1 MRTHTLSSD
10 QARAMATKRKGNNRP
25 KPRSQIIRMQAH
37 LLANA
42 TNKDVPPHIQAAC
55 ARAWD
60 VLEER
65 LRIMSGKPLPGQLRP
80 ELQALRE
87 LRRGRQ
93 SAHKALLAINP
104 NDLPAGSTGT

>member
-25 KPRSQIIRMQAH
+25 KPRSQIIRMQAS
-37 LLANA
+37 LLLSA
-42 TNKDVPPHIQAAC
+42 TDATVPPHIRAAC